1 MKVIIRGK
9 AADDLDQIYSWI
21 AKDNPRAARDMVLR
35 VHDRIARLEL
45 EALAHMGARVG
56 SKGPENSS
64 NTPTLSFTRSPLSAM
79 KLLSFPSFMVPVAQN
94 GSLLA
99 FVTRAR

>member
-45 EALAHMGARVG
+45 EALAHMGRPGRVEGTRELVEYPYIVVYQVAAERTEIIILSVIHGAR
-56 SKGPENSS
+56 GPE
-64 NTPTLSFTRSPLSAM
+64 R
-79 KLLSFPSFMVPVAQN
+79 
-94 GSLLA
+94 
-99 FVTRAR
+99 